1 MSAETIGDIGF
12 TGDDNKSGLGP
23 GGGPNIRPDVDREE
37 PKLPPI
43 IKYKSPSFYAPFAS
57 QLQRAAYDPRSTS
70 HRYVARFGY
79 AKEF

>member
-1 MSAETIGDIGF
+1 MSGIVGDFSMPEVEAEQ
-12 TGDDNKSGLGP
+12 K
-23 GGGPNIRPDVDREE
+23 DVQ

-43 IKYKSPSFYAPFAS
+43 IKYKSPSFYAPLAS
-57 QLQRAAYDPRSTS
+57 QLQKAAFDPRSTS